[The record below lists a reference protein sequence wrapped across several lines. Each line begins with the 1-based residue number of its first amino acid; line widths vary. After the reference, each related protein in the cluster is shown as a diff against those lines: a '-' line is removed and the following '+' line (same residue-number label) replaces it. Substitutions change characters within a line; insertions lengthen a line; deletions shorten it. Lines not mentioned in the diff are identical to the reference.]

1 VQERHCHADLDRKRR
16 QRNGQAE
23 RDGAEHE
30 RGCDRVDQ
38 SGRGSRSGLAAETC
52 SDGRPFHDRKSLP
65 TRGRITRLKCNLTL
79 IAGEIAAMRLSNHG
93 KTAESVNK
101 TAESVNF

>member
-1 VQERHCHADLDRKRR
+1 MPTLIENAVSVTAR
-16 QRNGQAE
+16 QSATAPSTSE
-23 RDGAEHE
+23 AATA
-30 RGCDRVDQ
+30 
-38 SGRGSRSGLAAETC
+38 SISREEVAGLAWPQKPAAT
-52 SDGRPFHDRKSLP
+52 GDRFMTGNP
-65 TRGRITRLKCNLTL
+65 YQRGRITRLKCNLTL